1 MQRFIRNCNQIWFL
15 IKSFRFSFIINIFA
29 PKLFIVSKKKV
40 MKKIFLLLFAFVCLA
55 AAGVNAQ
62 TYRTGLGAKFYTGN
76 GSIGG
81 VNVRHSTKENTALEG
96 SLLFFNGGIG
106 IEGLYEYQGP
116 INGAE
121 GLEYFVGGGAM
132 IGFGTGPRYNDDHN
146 NSTEF
151 ALRLTGGL
159 DYKFTGAPLDVSLGL
174 DPFFFLAP
182 STGSYLSL
190 GIGLRYVIK

>member
-1 MQRFIRNCNQIWFL
+1 M
-15 IKSFRFSFIINIFA
+15 
-29 PKLFIVSKKKV
+29 KKV
-40 MKKIFLLLFAFVCLA
+40 SVLLFAFLCLA

-62 TYRTGLGAKFYTGN
+62 TYQTALGAKFYTGD

-81 VNVRHSTKENTALEG
+81 VNIRHSTKENTALEG

-106 IEGLYEYQGP
+106 LEGLYEYQGP
-116 INGAE
+116 INGAA
-121 GLEYFVGGGAM
+121 GLQYFFGGGAM
-132 IGFGTGPRYNDDHN
+132 IGFGTGPRYRDDEHSGN
-146 NSTEF
+146 TEF

-174 DPFFFLAP
+174 DPFFYLVP
-182 STGSYLSL
+182 STGSTLAL

>member
-1 MQRFIRNCNQIWFL
+1 M
-15 IKSFRFSFIINIFA
+15 
-29 PKLFIVSKKKV
+29 KKV
-40 MKKIFLLLFAFVCLA
+40 SLLLFALVCMA

-62 TYRTGLGAKFYTGN
+62 TYQTALGAKFYTGN

-81 VNVRHSTKENTALEG
+81 VNVRHSTKPNTALEG

-106 IEGLYEYQGP
+106 LEGLYEYQGP

-121 GLEYFVGGGAM
+121 GLQYFVGGGAM
-132 IGFGTGPRYNDDHN
+132 LGFGTGPRYRDEHD

-174 DPFFFLAP
+174 DPFFYLTP
-182 STGSYLSL
+182 YTGSTLAL